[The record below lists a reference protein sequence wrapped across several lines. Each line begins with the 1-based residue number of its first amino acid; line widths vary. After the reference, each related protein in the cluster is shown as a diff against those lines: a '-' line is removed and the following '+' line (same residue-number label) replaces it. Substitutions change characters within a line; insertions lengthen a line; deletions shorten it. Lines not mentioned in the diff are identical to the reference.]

1 MSVFA
6 KYKRSSSSNNGTQSD
21 NTTGVGDDASGKKQR
36 SGVAGFP
43 AASGSGQ
50 WQQTPST
57 GKKKTQD
64 ETKDEVLN
72 YDNDYDR
79 MFFSAPPSGKEPAKQ
94 MPAKQPATMESDHH
108 DYIRDNCLID
118 ASYLRAFGDVVGAKN
133 AKYFAENYQPIS
145 TGASRAVSGLLL
157 FGCVASRR
165 TTL

>member
-21 NTTGVGDDASGKKQR
+21 NTTLDDASGKKQR

-50 WQQTPST
+50 WQTPST
-57 GKKKTQD
+57 GAKKTQD

-72 YDNDYDR
+72 YDDNDYDR
-79 MFFSAPPSGKEPAKQ
+79 MFFSATPYGKQPAKQ
-94 MPAKQPATMESDHH
+94 MPAKQPATMESNDH

-118 ASYLRAFGDVVGAKN
+118 TSYLRAFGDVVGAKN